1 MYRYFIFDMDGTLVD
16 TTRGIIVALQE
27 MERRLHL
34 PALGAATLR
43 HFIGPPLKESFM
55 KYYGV
60 SLDETED
67 MTRVYRDSYMDVGI
81 DKTEVFGGAVEVLK
95 KIRTLGYKSAIA
107 TLKQHQLASKT
118 LQTTGLDRLTDYI
131 CLNLDNSLGDKA
143 KMIRQCLVALGC
155 ADPAQAV
162 MIGDSPYDG
171 FAARDAGIDFIPLL
185 CGEGFRDPRAADSV
199 PCAAR
204 AGSLAEI
211 AEYIQ

>member
-16 TTRGIIVALQE
+16 TTRGIIAALQE

-34 PALGAATLR
+34 KALDAATLR
-43 HFIGPPLKESFM
+43 RFIGPPLKESFM

-81 DKTEVFGGAVEVLK
+81 DKTEVFAGAAEVLN
-95 KIRTLGYKSAIA
+95 KIRALGCKSAIA
-107 TLKQHQLASKT
+107 TLKQHQLATKT
-118 LQTTGLDRLTDYI
+118 LQATGLDRLTDYI

-143 KMIRQCLVALGC
+143 EMIRRCLAALGC

-185 CGEGFRDPRAADSV
+185 CGEGFQDPRAADSV